1 MPSPNLMPKGEL
13 LSSFPERDRP
23 IHPKSINGV
32 SVIRVILWRQKQS
45 CRRDTVP
52 ILTVAKVR

>member
-32 SVIRVILWRQKQS
+32 SVIRVIL
-45 CRRDTVP
+45 
-52 ILTVAKVR
+52 